1 MRWSKE
7 HSDKEKGTQHKN
19 LRIPVFKSWVEK
31 GPARA
36 WPAVTENSDF
46 PTTTY
51 KDLHGLSA
59 HFSTFLLH

>member
-31 GPARA
+31 GQLEPDQLSQN
-36 WPAVTENSDF
+36 TDF
-46 PTTTY
+46 STTTY